1 MEVFMN
7 APVRILSVSLAL
19 SGLLASGCQ
28 KAPAPVERGGSSPAT
43 KPSPK
48 PPVSR
53 GDADDEEE
61 DGIIER
67 RDPSV
72 GYVPA
77 PRAEELVFSD
87 VQQRRLLEAARAGC
101 DGKTPPA
108 AGDLAGTKTG
118 VIVVRY
124 DEDGRRAAKKRVDG
138 AADVVTA
145 AFEAGRGACDGSRK
159 GFLHLLAITRQIHVL
174 NFGIKG
180 IFDNKVF
187 EPQVTGLIYNLDGRR
202 FELDP
207 LEMLERNMGAGDTRN
222 AMAKGIGID
231 ANQVPNRIDLT
242 MELYRTAHVG
252 ERFPDKQPAFYF
264 RGHERLQAADVT
276 QALLHERLK
285 LIGQWYKNNVI
296 DGEVTYMYV
305 TSRGV
310 YANHERTMIRS
321 TIATM
326 VLNRLA
332 NTLDDDVLRKKGA
345 EVIDFYLERYFQME
359 KSKAAGKLIPST
371 QPIASGNRVEGRW
384 TAAGFIAAAC
394 LERTDSDRYAD
405 EMRLLMD
412 WGLGHQRKDGVFWT
426 PSGGEQYFMPGQ
438 FLLPVSYFYRKTK
451 DKKYKEAFDRAF
463 AVYDPALRDTMAFG
477 PEWHVPYAPAWFT
490 MPLAQMYAETKDARY
505 KDLIFAINDRVVLAA
520 DINSRYQVYP
530 DYDGMLAPKPLSYGN
545 NSVTAAALESLTDA
559 AIVARMAGDMERFK
573 RYQAVIKRT
582 TAFLLRLQYTP
593 TNTYYLQH
601 RDRVVGGFKYDMV
614 NTKLWMDNVWHLTSA
629 FIKIHEEKL
638 LDD

>member
-1 MEVFMN
+1 MLWS
-7 APVRILSVSLAL
+7 RILIASAVIGMLLL
-19 SGLLASGCQ
+19 SGVAC
-28 KAPAPVERGGSSPAT
+28 KAPPGPSEAKSGVST
-43 KPSPK
+43 KPTSK
-48 PPVSR
+48 ASSAGR
-53 GDADDEEE
+53 TELDEEE
-61 DGIIER
+61 EEGLVER
-67 RDPSV
+67 RDPTV
-72 GYVPA
+72 GFVPS
-77 PRAEELVFSD
+77 PRAQELTFSD
-87 VQQRRLLEAARAGC
+87 GQQRRLLEAARAGC
-101 DGKTPPA
+101 DGKQAPPP
-108 AGDLAGTKTG
+108 GDLAAVKTG

-124 DEDGRRAAKKRVDG
+124 EEDGRRAAKRRIDD
-138 AADVVTA
+138 AAHVVAA
-145 AFEAGRGACDGSRK
+145 AFEAGRGACAGDRD
-159 GFLHLLAITRQIHVL
+159 GFLHVLAVTRQIHVL
-174 NFGIKG
+174 NFGTKG

-187 EPQVTGLIYNLDGRR
+187 EPQVTGLIYNVDGRR

-207 LEMLERNMGAGDTRN
+207 LEMLEKNMGPSDTRV
-222 AMAKGIGID
+222 AMAKGIGVD
-231 ANQVPNRIDLT
+231 AGQVPNRIDLT
-242 MELYRTAHVG
+242 IELYRTAHIG
-252 ERFPDKQPAFYF
+252 ERFPDRQPTHFF
-264 RGHERLQAADVT
+264 RGHERLVVDDVT
-276 QALLHERLK
+276 PAVLSERLK

-296 DGEVTYMYV
+296 DEEITYSYLP
-305 TSRGV
+305 SRGV
-310 YANHERTMIRS
+310 YTNAERTMIRS

-359 KSKAAGKLIPST
+359 RSKAAGKLLPSST
-371 QPIASGNRVEGRW
+371 PIAGGNRVEARW
-384 TAAGFIAAAC
+384 TVAGFIAAAC

-412 WGLGHQRKDGVFWT
+412 WGLTHQRTDGVFWS

-451 DKKYKEAFDRAF
+451 ESKYKEAFERAF
-463 AVYDPALRDTMAFG
+463 VVYDSALRDTMEFG
-477 PEWHVPYAPAWFT
+477 PQWHVPYAPAWFT
-490 MPLAQMYAETKDARY
+490 MPLAQMYRETKDDKY

-559 AIVARMAGDMERFK
+559 AIVARLAGDTDRFN
-573 RYQAVIKRT
+573 RYLAVIKRT

-601 RDRVVGGFKYDMV
+601 RERVVGGFKNDML
-614 NTKLWMDNVWHLTSA
+614 NTKMWMDSVWHLTSA

-638 LDD
+638 LDG